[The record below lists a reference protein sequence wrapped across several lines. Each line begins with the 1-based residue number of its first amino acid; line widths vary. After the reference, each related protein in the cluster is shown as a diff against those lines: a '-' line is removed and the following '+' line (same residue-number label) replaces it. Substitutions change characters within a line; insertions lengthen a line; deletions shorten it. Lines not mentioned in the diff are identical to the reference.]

1 MNATQRLYQLQETE
15 LESARLAQ
23 QKKQIESA
31 LADDAAVK
39 RYRRILEEVQ
49 TALKPLRQRFSEL
62 EHQLEANQNK
72 QHATED
78 RLYSG
83 TIKNPKELQDMQ
95 QEVESLKAWRAQ
107 LEERMLETMV
117 AVEETEEANKVAQT
131 QFDQAVASAASR
143 NSELHE
149 QLSEIQMRLQAN
161 KGQQEK
167 LRDEVPPA
175 LLTEYE
181 RAKPQKAQRPLS
193 LLNGDTC
200 TVCGV
205 AQVESVVR
213 AVRSGQEVTRCRN
226 CQRILVQVD

>member
-1 MNATQRLYQLQETE
+1 MNAIQRLYQLQETE

-23 QKKQIESA
+23 QKQQIESA

-39 RYRRILEEVQ
+39 RYRDILNKVQ
-49 TALKPLRQRFSEL
+49 AELKPLRQRFSEL

-72 QHATED
+72 QRATEE

-83 TIKNPKELQDMQ
+83 NIKNPKELQDMQ
-95 QEVESLKAWRAQ
+95 LEVESLKTWRAQ
-107 LEERMLETMV
+107 LEERMLETML
-117 AVEETEEANKVAQT
+117 AVEEAEEAFRAAQK
-131 QFDQAVASAASR
+131 QFDAAVTSAASR

-149 QLSEIQMRLQAN
+149 RLSEIHLRLQAN
-161 KGQQEK
+161 ESQQKK
-167 LRDEVPPA
+167 LRGEISPV

-181 RAKPQKAQRPLS
+181 VAKPKKAQRPLS